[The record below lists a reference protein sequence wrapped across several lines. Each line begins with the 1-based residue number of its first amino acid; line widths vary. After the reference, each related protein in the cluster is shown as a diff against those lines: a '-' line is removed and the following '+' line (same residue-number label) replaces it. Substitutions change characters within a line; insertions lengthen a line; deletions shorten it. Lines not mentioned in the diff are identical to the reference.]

1 MGVGPGPLQ
10 LSSSPDLGY
19 LDVRIEETDYSSFAV
34 VYIYKE
40 LEGARSTM
48 VQLYSEAGPAHK
60 APPRPPSMP
69 RPRPPRSPRPSFA
82 SWPRLFRA
90 DPKSSFASSWSLTPK
105 SGPARVGPGV
115 RWGSGTHRALM
126 GRGCLEGP
134 LRADTQAPLWPS
146 EGGDPPSWLPE
157 TLNQG

>member
-48 VQLYSEAGPAHK
+48 VQLYSEAGPAHNLCLGPAHPARP
-60 APPRPPSMP
+60 APPLPPGP
-69 RPRPPRSPRPSFA
+69 AP
-82 SWPRLFRA
+82 
-90 DPKSSFASSWSLTPK
+90 
-105 SGPARVGPGV
+105 SGPTPNPPLPPPGHLLPSLGQRGSVRV
-115 RWGSGTHRALM
+115 
-126 GRGCLEGP
+126 
-134 LRADTQAPLWPS
+134 
-146 EGGDPPSWLPE
+146 
-157 TLNQG
+157 